1 MRASVLLICCLMFLV
16 VRLSN
21 ADDRGSAAASPFREP
36 STVAVVSPEQTTD
49 ERLSN
54 LVETIVREAIPREF
68 EDDKHWGKRKKVVN
82 GLDIE
87 TKRGLPR
94 ISKRERAV
102 RHGFWRRYIVT
113 LLDPQETLHLR
124 IDNLRSPANGE
135 FRWDLHVST
144 RTNVEARFEHWNLG
158 VKLLNG
164 SMDADAT
171 LHVHAACS
179 LKIGLE
185 TDEDTSSPVIVL
197 SPTVHAIDLA
207 LPDLDV
213 NKFGKAQGP
222 VVREIGSGLEDI
234 IEELLQTQEKS
245 IRKKAQKTINKHAD
259 DLRIPIG
266 EFFTSRWSGL
276 WSVPLP

>member
-1 MRASVLLICCLMFLV
+1 MTIPVASA
-16 VRLSN
+16 VR
-21 ADDRGSAAASPFREP
+21 ADDCGSAGVTP
-36 STVAVVSPEQTTD
+36 SRDVSSVAVASSEPTAD

-54 LVETIVREAIPREF
+54 LVETIVREAIPHEF
-68 EDDKHWGKRKKVVN
+68 EDDKHWGKRKTVVN

-102 RHGFWRRYIVT
+102 RHGFWRRYVVT

-135 FRWDLHVST
+135 FRWDLHVGT
-144 RTNVEARFEHWNLG
+144 RANVEARFEHWNLG

-179 LKIGLE
+179 LKITLE
-185 TDEDTSSPVIVL
+185 TDEETSSPVIVL

-207 LPDLDV
+207 MPDLDV

-222 VVREIGSGLEDI
+222 VVREIGSGLEDV

-245 IRKKAQKTINKHAD
+245 IRKKAQKSIDKHAD

-276 WSVPLP
+276 WRVPRP